1 MTESSNIAR
10 PYARAVF
17 ELAQE
22 RSDLAEWGG
31 YLDLLAMIAADAGVI
46 ALVNNPRVSTEQLV
60 NFFLEMIW
68 VVKGKKSEGK
78 VPPNIY
84 KFFTDKESKNARE
97 FVFGKSIDQITNLVK
112 LLVSNGRIG
121 ILPEIVR
128 AYAALRAEAENTVA
142 AEIITAAEIDARQR
156 KQFTT
161 ALQAKLGR
169 TVKLEFAVDREL
181 VGGAVVRA
189 GDWVIDGS
197 VRAQLEQLVG
207 ALRA

>member
-17 ELAQE
+17 ELAAQQK
-22 RSDLAEWGG
+22 DLAGWSAR
-31 YLDLLAMIAADAGVI
+31 LDLLAAIAANADVVRLAG
-46 ALVNNPRVSTEQLV
+46 NPRVSAGQLEELILGVAAAADKLNEQTV
-60 NFFLEMIW
+60 NF
-68 VVKGKKSEGK
+68 
-78 VPPNIY
+78 
-84 KFFTDKESKNARE
+84 
-97 FVFGKSIDQITNLVK
+97 VK

-156 KQFTT
+156 EQFTT

>member
-17 ELAQE
+17 ELAAQQK
-22 RSDLAEWGG
+22 DLAGWSAR
-31 YLDLLAMIAADAGVI
+31 LDLLAVIAANADVVRLAG
-46 ALVNNPRVSTEQLV
+46 NPRVSAGQLEELILGVAAAADKLNEQTV
-60 NFFLEMIW
+60 
-68 VVKGKKSEGK
+68 
-78 VPPNIY
+78 
-84 KFFTDKESKNARE
+84 
-97 FVFGKSIDQITNLVK
+97 NLVK

-121 ILPEIVR
+121 VLPEIAR

-189 GDWVIDGS
+189 GDWVVDGS
-197 VRAQLEQLVG
+197 VRGQLEQLAG
-207 ALRA
+207 ALNA

>member
-17 ELAQE
+17 ELAAQQK
-22 RSDLAEWGG
+22 DLAGWSARLE
-31 YLDLLAMIAADAGVI
+31 LLAAIAANADVVRLAG
-46 ALVNNPRVSTEQLV
+46 NPRVSAAQLEELILGVAADSLDSLNEQ
-60 NFFLEMIW
+60 
-68 VVKGKKSEGK
+68 VV
-78 VPPNIY
+78 
-84 KFFTDKESKNARE
+84 
-97 FVFGKSIDQITNLVK
+97 NLVK

-121 ILPEIVR
+121 ILPEIAR

-156 KQFTT
+156 AQFTT

-207 ALRA
+207 ALNA

>member
-17 ELAQE
+17 ELAAQQK
-22 RSDLAEWGG
+22 DLAGWSAR
-31 YLDLLAMIAADAGVI
+31 LDLLVAIAANADVVRLAG
-46 ALVNNPRVSTEQLV
+46 NPRVSAAQLEELILGVAAAADKLNEQAV
-60 NFFLEMIW
+60 
-68 VVKGKKSEGK
+68 
-78 VPPNIY
+78 
-84 KFFTDKESKNARE
+84 
-97 FVFGKSIDQITNLVK
+97 NLVK

-121 ILPEIVR
+121 VLPEIAR

-156 KQFTT
+156 EQFTT
-161 ALQAKLGR
+161 ALQGKLGR
-169 TVKLEFAVDREL
+169 KVELTFAVDREL

-189 GDWVIDGS
+189 GDWVVDGS

>member
-17 ELAQE
+17 ELAAQQK
-22 RSDLAEWGG
+22 DLAGWSARLE
-31 YLDLLAMIAADAGVI
+31 LLAAITADADVVRLAG
-46 ALVNNPRVSTEQLV
+46 NPRVSAGQLEELILGV
-60 NFFLEMIW
+60 AADTLLAAA
-68 VVKGKKSEGK
+68 
-78 VPPNIY
+78 
-84 KFFTDKESKNARE
+84 TDKLNEQA
-97 FVFGKSIDQITNLVK
+97 VNLVK
-112 LLVSNGRIG
+112 LLVRNGRIG
-121 ILPEIVR
+121 VLPEIAR

-156 KQFTT
+156 AQFTT

>member
-17 ELAQE
+17 ELAAQQK
-22 RSDLAEWGG
+22 DLAGWSARLE
-31 YLDLLAMIAADAGVI
+31 LLAAITADADVVRLAG
-46 ALVNNPRVSTEQLV
+46 NPRVSAAQLEELILGVAAAADKLNEQTV
-60 NFFLEMIW
+60 
-68 VVKGKKSEGK
+68 
-78 VPPNIY
+78 
-84 KFFTDKESKNARE
+84 
-97 FVFGKSIDQITNLVK
+97 NLVK

-121 ILPEIVR
+121 ILPDIVH

-156 KQFTT
+156 AQFTT

-189 GDWVIDGS
+189 GDWVVDGS

>member
-17 ELAQE
+17 ELAP
-22 RSDLAEWGG
+22 RGDLAGWGY
-31 YLDLLAMIAADAGVI
+31 YLDLLAAIAADASVI
-46 ALVNNPRVSTEQLV
+46 ALVNNPRVSTEQLE

-68 VVKGKKSEGK
+68 AVRRKEEGGELPPDVPGSPMNSASEAVIQIWGGQLGKRVV
-78 VPPNIY
+78 N
-84 KFFTDKESKNARE
+84 F
-97 FVFGKSIDQITNLVK
+97 LK
-112 LLVSNGRIG
+112 LLVRNGRIG
-121 ILPEIVR
+121 ILPDIVA
-128 AYAALRAEAENTVA
+128 AYAVLRAEAENTIA
-142 AEIITAAEIDARQR
+142 AEM
-156 KQFTT
+156 TT
-161 ALQAKLGR
+161 AVELEPRQQSQFAEALQGKLGR
-169 TVKLEFAVDREL
+169 KVELTFAVDQDL

>member
-17 ELAQE
+17 ELAAQQK
-22 RSDLAEWGG
+22 DLAGWSARLE
-31 YLDLLAMIAADAGVI
+31 LLAAIAANADVVRLAG
-46 ALVNNPRVSTEQLV
+46 NPRVSAGQLEELILGVAADSLDSLNEQ
-60 NFFLEMIW
+60 
-68 VVKGKKSEGK
+68 VV
-78 VPPNIY
+78 
-84 KFFTDKESKNARE
+84 
-97 FVFGKSIDQITNLVK
+97 NLVK